1 MSSLLSQYS
10 WMTHE
15 WWDAR
20 TKRGNIV
27 SITKNRYN
35 EASLSA
41 RISVMFSQCGGSIHN
56 VCICVFADLINGFR
70 VLSNKFRWV
79 LKNCGLLLS
88 IGGLNQIKTT
98 LKLSTIFV
106 VYWVQ
111 RPYVHRVHTGVFT
124 AQIDVL
130 YNAFAKWTKSIWSS
144 IEFNTSPLKC
154 WYLESL
160 ISLSH
165 KWNASDP
172 CIMWIMWFSVLFVIV
187 ILYILHLYY
196 NSIRALFLSRKTVGP
211 RAFPII
217 GSALYFLNKNS
228 AGILCN

>member
-98 LKLSTIFV
+98 LELSTIFV

-160 ISLSH
+160 ISLSQVKRKRSVH
-165 KWNASDP
+165 NVDNVVQCSVRNSDFVHFTSLLQLHS
-172 CIMWIMWFSVLFVIV
+172 CSLFVAQNGWATRFSD
-187 ILYILHLYY
+187 HWQ
-196 NSIRALFLSRKTVGP
+196 RTLFLE
-211 RAFPII
+211 
-217 GSALYFLNKNS
+217 
-228 AGILCN
+228 